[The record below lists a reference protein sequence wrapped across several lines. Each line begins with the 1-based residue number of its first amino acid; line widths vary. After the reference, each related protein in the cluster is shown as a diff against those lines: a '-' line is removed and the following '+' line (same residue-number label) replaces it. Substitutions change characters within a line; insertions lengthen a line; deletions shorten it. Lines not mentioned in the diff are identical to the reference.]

1 MNCACG
7 QTIEQD
13 RLSVLPDTRLCS
25 GCAVRLASRGMDKS
39 KPKGIMVYIHK
50 TAPTLQVVSEEYFDN
65 EWKKYNPKFGRGSGT
80 HAMSPRSAGT
90 H

>member
-39 KPKGIMVYIHK
+39 KPKGRMIYCHK
-50 TAPTLQVVSEEYFDN
+50 TSPTIEILSADTFEESQKYYPRFGMGSAVV
-65 EWKKYNPKFGRGSGT
+65 R
-80 HAMSPRSAGT
+80 ASPRCR
-90 H
+90 